1 MALYESMFEI
11 VSNALF
17 GGNVLEETRQ
27 ALKQDGAMKEL
38 YKLSAKHD
46 IVHLVGYG
54 LQKSDLLQDP
64 IAKNA
69 FDKAQFVA
77 VYRYEN
83 IKHELDAI
91 FPLFEQEGID
101 CIVLKGSA
109 IRKYYTEPW
118 LRTSCDIDLL
128 IKEEDC
134 DRAIKSLSEKLGY
147 RYEGKL
153 SHDHQLYSPSNV
165 HLELHFMLIEE
176 DTVLKS
182 EKLLENVWDY
192 IVPMGEYNH
201 IFEMND
207 EMFYYYHMV
216 HMAKHLIFGGCGIK
230 PFIDMIILNQNVQY
244 GDSAYQLLKDG
255 GLDKFETSSYKLAK
269 VWFLGEKGDGSTER
283 LGEFVISGG
292 VYGNVE
298 NRVASNQS
306 ENGGVLGYMI
316 HRIFVPY
323 KVLVIRY
330 PGLENRKLLMP
341 FYQIRRWFDLLF
353 GGRAKYSFN
362 ELKINKIISKK
373 EVDSVN
379 NMIDELGLR

>member
-1 MALYESMFEI
+1 MALYETMFEI

-17 GGNVLEETRQ
+17 GGVVSEESKQLLT
-27 ALKQDGAMKEL
+27 QDGTMKEL
-38 YKLSAKHD
+38 YSLSAKHD
-46 IVHLVGYG
+46 IGHIVGYG

-69 FDKAQFVA
+69 FDKTQFMA

-83 IKHELDAI
+83 IKHELEDI
-91 FPLFEQEGID
+91 LSLFEQEGID

-109 IRKYYTEPW
+109 IRKYYSEPW
-118 LRTSCDIDLL
+118 MRTSCDIDLL
-128 IKEEDC
+128 VKEGDC
-134 DRAIKSLSEKLGY
+134 EFAIKSLTEKLGY

-153 SHDHQLYSPSNV
+153 SHDHQLYAPSNV

-176 DTVLKS
+176 DTVLES

-192 IVPMGEYNH
+192 VIPMGEYNH

-216 HMAKHLIFGGCGIK
+216 HMAKHLILGGCGIK
-230 PFIDMIILNQNVQY
+230 PFIDMIILNKNVQY
-244 GDSAYQLLKDG
+244 GETAYNLLKKG
-255 GLDKFETSSYKLAK
+255 CLDKFEESSYKLAR
-269 VWFLGEKGDGSTER
+269 VWFLGETGDSSTER

-306 ENGGVLGYMI
+306 ESGGVFGYML

-323 KVLVIRY
+323 KTLVIRY
-330 PGLENRKLLMP
+330 PNLKNRKWMMP
-341 FYQIRRWFDLLF
+341 FYQVRRWFDLLF
-353 GGRAKYSFN
+353 GGRAKYSIN
-362 ELKINKIISKK
+362 ELRVNKNISKN
-373 EVDSVN
+373 EVASVN